1 LINARNCV
9 LWVPKFLVDVYL
21 THICCAVLVADI
33 LQNTQIPTHSW
44 TLDALRK
51 FFIQNTFLNAA
62 HVHFM
67 IINLHLF
74 CWILC
79 INVTL
84 LAIIIV
90 IDFLFKFFKFVIK
103 SLDFNDIFL
112 GKSFYFFLLTVSL
125 LPQVCIL
132 IFEMCDLHFFLL
144 NFFLSVEI
152 LFLKVFCHFFHH
164 FNHFLQFLFILGIVE
179 KFFINVLTFPLQKNF
194 LSLFAFF

>member
-1 LINARNCV
+1 
-9 LWVPKFLVDVYL
+9 
-21 THICCAVLVADI
+21 
-33 LQNTQIPTHSW
+33 
-44 TLDALRK
+44 
-51 FFIQNTFLNAA
+51 
-62 HVHFM
+62 M

-74 CWILC
+74 CQILC

-132 IFEMCDLHFFLL
+132 IFEMFDLHFFLL

-164 FNHFLQFLFILGIVE
+164 FNHFLQFFFILGIVE
-179 KFFINVLTFPLQKNF
+179 KFFVNVLTFPLQKKF

>member
-1 LINARNCV
+1 MIFN
-9 LWVPKFLVDVYL
+9 
-21 THICCAVLVADI
+21 
-33 LQNTQIPTHSW
+33 
-44 TLDALRK
+44 LR
-51 FFIQNTFLNAA
+51 
-62 HVHFM
+62 
-67 IINLHLF
+67 LF
-74 CWILC
+74 CRILC

-103 SLDFNDIFL
+103 SLDFKDIFL

-132 IFEMCDLHFFLL
+132 IFEMCNLLFFLL

-152 LFLKVFCHFFHH
+152 LFLKVFRHFLHH
-164 FNHFLQFLFILGIVE
+164 FNHFLQFFLILGIVE
-179 KFFINVLTFPLQKNF
+179 KFFVNVLTFPLQKNF